1 MLILVRRFVVDPDN
15 CTQNALEIYEGR
27 ADSGSS
33 NSSGLLARV
42 CSEHVGGAATPR
54 TIIASSGRELTVS
67 LLLMSGNATNLNLS
81 VAFSAFT
88 AGVGCLADE
97 FACTNGRCVSVTLLC
112 AGVDFC
118 GDDSNNAAPSCHV
131 NASMG
136 GSSSSSSMAPLGS
149 VGSTAP
155 SSSLLLPLGVTLALL
170 LLLLL
175 LLAGLLCRSS
185 CGCLATRL
193 CRCCCSGCVAG
204 TASLCLAGSLCVAR
218 GRIRRRRSKG
228 AASRKVGR
236 EDRSLHGVSCRS
248 RSRPRGSHAPGR
260 GASSLVSDGR
270 AGQRRCCVSVATA
283 LLRLHGNGGAGQAP
297 GVTLSVE

>member
-33 NSSGLLARV
+33 NSSGNSSGPLARV

-54 TIIASSGRELTVS
+54 TIIASSGSELTVS
-67 LLLMSGNATNLNLS
+67 LLLMSSNATNLNIS

-136 GSSSSSSMAPLGS
+136 GSSSSSMAPLGS
-149 VGSTAP
+149 VGSTSP
-155 SSSLLLPLGVTLALL
+155 SSSLLLPVGVTLAL

-185 CGCLATRL
+185 RGCVAARL

-204 TASLCLAGSLCVAR
+204 TASLCLAGPLCVAR
-218 GRIRRRRSKG
+218 GRIRRRRSVRSARSG
-228 AASRKVGR
+228 GVGGGGVVLPQR
-236 EDRSLHGVSCRS
+236 GLHTCRW
-248 RSRPRGSHAPGR
+248 RRM
-260 GASSLVSDGR
+260 SSW
-270 AGQRRCCVSVATA
+270 
-283 LLRLHGNGGAGQAP
+283 
-297 GVTLSVE
+297 LSGDVGFD